1 MIFPL
6 PPTPPA
12 TFQIAYKTV
21 SIAKLLCR
29 TSQYDKIQDMFAT
42 LLSST
47 SNVIYNQPTNNAPSF
62 DFLQSTDYVMHIIL
76 FASIATV
83 VFLLLR
89 EVLCWYWKINDIKKL
104 LEEIKVNT
112 QRENKM
118 GKDGELVK
126 EKTVKPK

>member
-1 MIFPL
+1 
-6 PPTPPA
+6 
-12 TFQIAYKTV
+12 
-21 SIAKLLCR
+21 
-29 TSQYDKIQDMFAT
+29 MFAT